1 MSSEATPVSRRLL
14 VRRAAAFGL
23 GATLL
28 SGLLAACSTAP
39 GAPAAQPTQ
48 AQPAAQPTQAKT
60 SAPAA
65 AGDEG
70 DVSSFVD
77 QAKKE
82 GSVIWLTSTPEAVA
96 KGVETAFKD
105 RYGITVQYL
114 AQNDG
119 ILQQRYQSEAQAGN
133 IGADLVTLV
142 PSGDFFE
149 SSIQQKWAQSLR
161 DANLPAMA
169 LGKFPEKFNQGLSA
183 TVFTFPFLIW
193 YRKDKLTGDMVPR
206 SVNDITDPKYRGMVL
221 LTNPASSDGLLRF
234 YDVVQQKYG
243 DEWFQKVSANQ
254 PKFFPTASAAV
265 QAMVGGEGALAT
277 PAAKAVGVA
286 LIESGAPIASATPDT
301 TTGGELRLMLTAP
314 DKAPHPN
321 AARLFANWLV
331 SETGNKAAQ
340 GGLAVSP
347 FDKEGLPAGWV
358 ESRPIT
364 PDIRTK
370 ILGLL
375 GVS

>member
-1 MSSEATPVSRRLL
+1 MSSEATPVSRRLF

-28 SGLLAACSTAP
+28 PGLLAACSAP
-39 GAPAAQPTQ
+39 
-48 AQPAAQPTQAKT
+48 AQPAAQPTQAAPAAGAKT
-60 SAPAA
+60 SAPAASSAA

-70 DVSSFVD
+70 DVSSFVE

-105 RYGITVQYL
+105 KYGITVQYL

-119 ILQQRYQSEAQAGN
+119 ILQQRYQSEAQAGK

-149 SSIQQKWAQSLR
+149 SSIQQKWAQSLK
-161 DANLPAMA
+161 DANLPAMG
-169 LGKFPEKFNQGLSA
+169 LGKFPEKFNQGVSA

-193 YRKDKLTGDMVPR
+193 YRKDRLTGDMVPK
-206 SVNDITDPKYRGMVL
+206 SVNDITDPKYSGMVL

-243 DEWFQKVSANQ
+243 DAWFEKVKANQ

-286 LIESGAPIASATPDT
+286 LIESGAPIASVTPDT

-321 AARLFANWLV
+321 AARLFANWLL